1 MTKSIIRNTLKWLTT
16 GAALGALAVAITTYT
31 TNPVGA
37 AELKELIIA
46 LLPNDNPEGEI
57 KAHKPMTDHLEKALG
72 IPIKVQIGIDYTAVI
87 EALRN
92 NHVQVAYLGP
102 FSYVLAHEAMKGAIE
117 PLVTGV
123 RKSSGVSTYNS
134 AFLVRRDAGIDKVSD
149 IGKEHAFGFADPAS
163 TSGYLVPLW
172 HLQSLGIDPNR
183 DFKSVFFAG
192 GHAAV
197 QMALQ
202 NGKIQAAGDNLPSFH
217 KLVKQ
222 GRVKEKDIKII
233 WTSPPIPGS
242 PITIRSEVSWEIK
255 YKLMRA
261 FMGIPEGV
269 DTYEGKILRYEPA
282 YDADYDIIRKIK
294 KAVGDKLKN

>member
-1 MTKSIIRNTLKWLTT
+1 MTKSICRNTLKWLTT
-16 GAALGALAVAITTYT
+16 CAALGALAVAITTYT
-31 TNPVGA
+31 TNAAGA
-37 AELKELIIA
+37 QELKELKIA
-46 LLPNDNPEGEI
+46 LLPTDTPDEEI
-57 KAHKPMTDHLEKALG
+57 KAHKPMTDHLAKALG
-72 IPIKVQIGIDYTAVI
+72 IPVTVQIGID
-87 EALRN
+87 
-92 NHVQVAYLGP
+92 YLGP
-102 FSYVLAHEAMKGAIE
+102 FSYVLAHESMKGTVE

-134 AFLVRRDAGIDKVSD
+134 VFLVRRDSGINKVTD
-149 IGKEHAFGFADPAS
+149 IGKKHAFGFADPAS

-172 HLQSLGIDPNR
+172 HLQKLGIDPNR

-242 PITIRSEVSWEIK
+242 PITIRADVPWEIK
-255 YKLMRA
+255 YKLIKA
-261 FMGIPEGV
+261 FMSIPEGV
-269 DTYEGKILRYEPA
+269 VTYEGKIARYEPA
-282 YDADYDIIRKIK
+282 YDSDYDIIRDIRE
-294 KAVGDKLKN
+294 AVGKKLKN

>member
-1 MTKSIIRNTLKWLTT
+1 MTKSICRNTLKWLTT
-16 GAALGALAVAITTYT
+16 CAALGALAVAITTYT
-31 TNPVGA
+31 TNAAGA
-37 AELKELIIA
+37 VELKELKIA
-46 LLPNDNPEGEI
+46 LLPTDTPDEEI
-57 KAHKPMTDHLEKALG
+57 KAHKPMTDHLAKALG
-72 IPIKVQIGIDYTAVI
+72 IPVKVQIGIDYTAVI
-87 EALRN
+87 EALRFG
-92 NHVQVAYLGP
+92 HVQVAYLGP
-102 FSYVLAHEAMKGAIE
+102 FSYVLAHESMKGTVE

-134 AFLVRRDAGIDKVSD
+134 VFLVRRDSGINKVTD
-149 IGKEHAFGFADPAS
+149 IGKKHAFGFADPAS

-172 HLQSLGIDPNR
+172 HLQKLGIDPNR

-242 PITIRSEVSWEIK
+242 PITIRADVPWEIK
-255 YKLMRA
+255 YKLIKA
-261 FMGIPEGV
+261 FMSIPEGV
-269 DTYEGKILRYEPA
+269 VTYEGKIARYEPA
-282 YDADYDIIRKIK
+282 FDSDYDIIRDIK
-294 KAVGDKLKN
+294 KAVGKKLKN

>member
-46 LLPNDNPEGEI
+46 LLPNDNPEEEI

>member
-1 MTKSIIRNTLKWLTT
+1 MAKSIFRNTLKWLTT
-16 GAALGALAVAITTYT
+16 GAALGALAVAFTTSNT
-31 TNPVGA
+31 DPA
-37 AELKELIIA
+37 AAQELKELKIA
-46 LLPNDNPEGEI
+46 LLPTDTPDEEI
-57 KAHKPMTDHLEKALG
+57 KAHKPMTDHLAKALG
-72 IPIKVQIGIDYTAVI
+72 IPVKVQIGIDYTAVI
-87 EALRN
+87 EALRFG
-92 NHVQVAYLGP
+92 HVQVAYLGP
-102 FSYVLAHEAMKGAIE
+102 FSYVLAHESMKGAIE

-134 AFLVRRDAGIDKVSD
+134 VFLVRRDSGINKVTD
-149 IGKEHAFGFADPAS
+149 IGKQHAFGFADPAS

-172 HLQSLGIDPNR
+172 HLQKLGIDPNR

-197 QMALQ
+197 QIALQ

-242 PITIRSEVSWEIK
+242 PITIRADVPWEIK
-255 YKLMRA
+255 YKLIKA
-261 FMGIPEGV
+261 FMSIPEGV
-269 DTYEGKILRYEPA
+269 VTYEGKIARYEPA
-282 YDADYDIIRKIK
+282 FDTDYDIIRKIK
-294 KAVGDKLKN
+294 KAVGEKLKN

>member
-46 LLPNDNPEGEI
+46 LLPNDNPEEEI

-102 FSYVLAHEAMKGAIE
+102 FSYVLAYEAMKGAIE

-242 PITIRSEVSWEIK
+242 PITIRSDVSWEIK